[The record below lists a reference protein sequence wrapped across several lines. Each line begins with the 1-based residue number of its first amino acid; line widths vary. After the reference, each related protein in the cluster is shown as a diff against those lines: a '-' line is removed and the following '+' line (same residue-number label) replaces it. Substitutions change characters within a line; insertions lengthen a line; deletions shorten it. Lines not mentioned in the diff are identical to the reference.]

1 MRDLD
6 LDDRS
11 LIEASGTAWPALV
24 DLMTATLMVFLLVGF
39 LQTILRVDAL
49 EAALAKAAQE
59 AFLQVFVEE
68 FAEELERGSVAVE
81 RRLDYVQVVFSDRI
95 LFASGD
101 HRLQATGRRI
111 LRRCARVFQA
121 VDGFEQI
128 QVEGHTDS
136 LPVRRSEYPSD
147 NWELS
152 TARAISVLQFLTA
165 VGLPADVF
173 SANGYA
179 DQRPVASNETPAGR
193 ARNRRIELRLFLS
206 KPRASEESGT

>member
-1 MRDLD
+1 MSRPH
-6 LDDRS
+6 DRS

-39 LQTILRVDAL
+39 LQTILRADAL

-59 AFLQVFVEE
+59 AFLDVFEEE
-68 FAEELERGSVAVE
+68 FAAELERGTVAVE
-81 RRLDYVQVVFSDRI
+81 RHLDYVQIVFSDRI
-95 LFASGD
+95 LFSSGD
-101 HRLQATGRRI
+101 HRLQSTGRRI
-111 LRRCARVFQA
+111 LRRCARVFRS
-121 VDGFEQI
+121 VEGFEQI
-128 QVEGHTDS
+128 QVDGHTDS

-152 TARAISVLQFLTA
+152 SARAISVLQFLTDA
-165 VGLPADVF
+165 GLPVGVF

-179 DQRPVASNETPAGR
+179 DQRPVASNATAAGR

-206 KPRASEESGT
+206 KPIVSAEEGS